1 MILLVDHKDSF
12 TRNLEHLLANFEEVV
27 VLDRL
32 EAAAAA
38 NSEKSRM
45 VVFSPGP
52 GKPADYPETQALYQ
66 QLRGK
71 KPILGVC
78 LGFQLML
85 EEEGATIVRQPQVLH
100 GVETEIETD
109 PESITYNGI
118 EPPVKVGRYHSLQV
132 ESTSLSN
139 LPTGI
144 RITARD
150 RIRNVPLSFEDCEKR
165 LFGIQYHP
173 ESFLTSHGH
182 AILANIIQYCME

>member
-12 TRNLEHLLANFEEVV
+12 TRNLEHLLSEFEEVV

-32 EAAAAA
+32 EAVEAA

-71 KPILGVC
+71 KPMLGVC

-132 ESTSLSN
+132 ESSSLSS
-139 LPTGI
+139 LSTGI
-144 RITARD
+144 RTTARD
-150 RIRNVPLSFEDCEKR
+150 RIRNVPLSFEDCERR
-165 LFGIQYHP
+165 LFGMQYHP

-182 AILANIIQYCME
+182 AILTNVISYCLG

>member
-12 TRNLEHLLANFEEVV
+12 TRNLEHLLSEFEEVM

-32 EAAAAA
+32 EAVETA

-71 KPILGVC
+71 KPILGIC

-132 ESTSLSN
+132 ECSSLSS

-144 RITARD
+144 RTTARD

-182 AILANIIQYCME
+182 AILANIIRYCMG

>member
-12 TRNLEHLLANFEEVV
+12 TRNLEHLLSDFEEVV

-32 EAAAAA
+32 EAAEAA

-45 VVFSPGP
+45 VAYSPSP
-52 GKPADYPETQALYQ
+52 GKPTDYPETQALYH

-85 EEEGATIVRQPQVLH
+85 EEEGARIVRQPQVLH

-109 PESITYNGI
+109 PDSVTYAGI

-132 ESTSLSN
+132 ESSSLSH

-144 RITARD
+144 RSTARD
-150 RIRNVPLSFEDCEKR
+150 RIRNVPLSFEDCERR
-165 LFGIQYHP
+165 LFGMQYHP

-182 AILANIIQYCME
+182 AILANVVHYCMG

>member
-12 TRNLEHLLANFEEVV
+12 TRNLEHLLSEFEEVV

-32 EAAAAA
+32 EAVEVA

-45 VVFSPGP
+45 LVFSPGP

-132 ESTSLSN
+132 ESSSLSS
-139 LPTGI
+139 LSTGI
-144 RITARD
+144 RTTARD
-150 RIRNVPLSFEDCEKR
+150 RIRNVPLSFEDCERR
-165 LFGIQYHP
+165 LFGMQYHP

-182 AILANIIQYCME
+182 AILTNVISYCLG

>member
-12 TRNLEHLLANFEEVV
+12 TRNLEHLLSEFEEVV

-32 EAAAAA
+32 EAVEVA

-45 VVFSPGP
+45 LVFSPGP

-71 KPILGVC
+71 KPMLGVC

-132 ESTSLSN
+132 ESSSLSS
-139 LPTGI
+139 LSTGI
-144 RITARD
+144 RTTARD
-150 RIRNVPLSFEDCEKR
+150 RIRNVPLSFEDCERR
-165 LFGIQYHP
+165 LFGMQYHP

-182 AILANIIQYCME
+182 AILTNVIRYCLG

>member
-12 TRNLEHLLANFEEVV
+12 TRNLEHLLANFEEVM

-139 LPTGI
+139 LSTGI
-144 RITARD
+144 RTTARD
-150 RIRNVPLSFEDCEKR
+150 RIRNVPLSFEDCERR

-182 AILANIIQYCME
+182 AILANIIQYCMG

>member
-12 TRNLEHLLANFEEVV
+12 TRNLEHLLSEFEEVV

-32 EAAAAA
+32 EATEAA

-45 VVFSPGP
+45 VVLSPGP
-52 GKPADYPETQALYQ
+52 GKPADYPEAQALYH

-109 PESITYNGI
+109 PESITYNSI

-132 ESTSLSN
+132 ECSSLSS

-144 RITARD
+144 RTTARD
-150 RIRNVPLSFEDCEKR
+150 RIRNVPLSFEDCERR

-182 AILANIIQYCME
+182 AILTNVIRYCLG

>member
-12 TRNLEHLLANFEEVV
+12 TRNLEHLLSEFEEVV

-32 EAAAAA
+32 EATEAA

-45 VVFSPGP
+45 VVLSPGP
-52 GKPADYPETQALYQ
+52 GKPADYPETQALYH

-85 EEEGATIVRQPQVLH
+85 EEEGATIVRQTQVLH

-132 ESTSLSN
+132 EPSSLSS

-144 RITARD
+144 RTTARD

-182 AILANIIQYCME
+182 AILTNVIRYCMG

>member
-12 TRNLEHLLANFEEVV
+12 TRNLEHLLANFEEVM

-109 PESITYNGI
+109 PESVTYAGI

-144 RITARD
+144 RTTARD

-182 AILANIIQYCME
+182 AILANIIRYCLG

>member
-12 TRNLEHLLANFEEVV
+12 TRNLEHLLSEFEEVV

-32 EAAAAA
+32 EATEAA

-45 VVFSPGP
+45 VVLSPGP
-52 GKPADYPETQALYQ
+52 GKPADYPETQTLYQ

-132 ESTSLSN
+132 ESASLSH

-144 RITARD
+144 RTTARD
-150 RIRNVPLSFEDCEKR
+150 RIRNVPLSFEDCERR
-165 LFGIQYHP
+165 LFGMQYHP

-182 AILANIIQYCME
+182 AILANVIHYCMG

>member
-12 TRNLEHLLANFEEVV
+12 TRNLEHLLSEFEEVV

-32 EAAAAA
+32 EATEAA

-45 VVFSPGP
+45 VVLSPGP
-52 GKPADYPETQALYQ
+52 GKPADYPETQALYH

-85 EEEGATIVRQPQVLH
+85 EEEGATIVRQTQVLH

-132 ESTSLSN
+132 EPSSLSS

-144 RITARD
+144 RTTARD

-182 AILANIIQYCME
+182 AILANVIRYCMG

>member
-12 TRNLEHLLANFEEVV
+12 TRNLEHLLANFEEVM

-182 AILANIIQYCME
+182 AILANIIQYCMG

>member
-12 TRNLEHLLANFEEVV
+12 TRNLEHLLSEFEEVG

-32 EAAAAA
+32 EAVEAA
-38 NSEKSRM
+38 NSEQSRM
-45 VVFSPGP
+45 VVLSPGP

-85 EEEGATIVRQPQVLH
+85 EKEGATIVRQPQVLH
-100 GVETEIETD
+100 GVESEIETD

-132 ESTSLSN
+132 ESASLSH

-144 RITARD
+144 RTTARD
-150 RIRNVPLSFEDCEKR
+150 RIRNVPLSFEDCERR
-165 LFGIQYHP
+165 LFGMQYHP

-182 AILANIIQYCME
+182 AILANVIRYCMG

>member
-12 TRNLEHLLANFEEVV
+12 TRNLEHLLANFEEVM

-52 GKPADYPETQALYQ
+52 GKPADYPETQELYH

-85 EEEGATIVRQPQVLH
+85 EEEGARIVRQPQVLH

-109 PESITYNGI
+109 PESVTYAGI

-132 ESTSLSN
+132 ESSSLSH

-144 RITARD
+144 RTTARD
-150 RIRNVPLSFEDCEKR
+150 RIRNVPLSFEDCERR
-165 LFGIQYHP
+165 LFGMQYHP
-173 ESFLTSHGH
+173 ESFLSNHGH
-182 AILANIIQYCME
+182 AILANVIHYCMG

>member
-12 TRNLEHLLANFEEVV
+12 TRNLEHLLSEFEEVV

-32 EAAAAA
+32 EAVEAA

-45 VVFSPGP
+45 VVLSPGP

-66 QLRGK
+66 QLCGK

-132 ESTSLSN
+132 ESSSLSS

-144 RITARD
+144 RTTARD
-150 RIRNVPLSFEDCEKR
+150 RIRNVPLSFEDCER
-165 LFGIQYHP
+165 CLFGMQYHP

-182 AILANIIQYCME
+182 AILANIIRYCMG

>member
-12 TRNLEHLLANFEEVV
+12 TRNLEHLLSEFEEVV

-32 EAAAAA
+32 EAVEVA

-45 VVFSPGP
+45 LVFSPGP

-132 ESTSLSN
+132 ESSSLSS
-139 LPTGI
+139 LSTGI
-144 RITARD
+144 RTTARD
-150 RIRNVPLSFEDCEKR
+150 RIRNVPLSFEDCERR
-165 LFGIQYHP
+165 LFGMQYHP

-182 AILANIIQYCME
+182 AILTNVIRYCLG

>member
-12 TRNLEHLLANFEEVV
+12 TRNLEHLLSEFEEVV

-32 EAAAAA
+32 EATEAA

-45 VVFSPGP
+45 VVLSPGP

-109 PESITYNGI
+109 PESITYEGI

-132 ESTSLSN
+132 ECSSLSS

-144 RITARD
+144 RTTARD
-150 RIRNVPLSFEDCEKR
+150 RIRNVPLSFEDCERR

-182 AILANIIQYCME
+182 AILTNVIRYCLG